1 MEKKRE
7 RIFFRCCIGYFF
19 SGTATL
25 IIGAVIPH
33 LMKEIGLNYIGAGG
47 ILTFFYIGNFCGSF
61 LYTALSAKFGD
72 KATITFMTFLSVLC
86 FAALITTPPLIVINT
101 SVLILG
107 LTKGSITLFNNYYV
121 NNMYENPAPK
131 SSVLNVMFAVG
142 AFISPFLLS
151 SILLLNLN
159 WRYILV
165 LIAIIAVF
173 VMAGFFTAD
182 KDTLKFYKMHAKN
195 TVNTASKSQISFL
208 YNKDF
213 YINVLLLFFYL
224 GFEYSING
232 WFITYLKDTGI
243 MSISLATTMVSVT
256 WIAILISRLFVA
268 KLSQKVSS
276 KKITAFDSFGLVV
289 CFCLLIATK
298 NIFVIVI
305 SLFLL
310 GLFMAPVFPLVYA
323 ISKSSLQGSAF
334 AMTVFTAL
342 TSMGGILTPY
352 VIGVISNNF
361 SINTAILT
369 LIFNAVLIFILSF
382 LSYKKSY

>member
-1 MEKKRE
+1 M
-7 RIFFRCCIGYFF
+7 
-19 SGTATL
+19 
-25 IIGAVIPH
+25 
-33 LMKEIGLNYIGAGG
+33 
-47 ILTFFYIGNFCGSF
+47 
-61 LYTALSAKFGD
+61 SAKLGD

-86 FAALITTPPLIVINT
+86 FVTLITTPPLIVINT

-131 SSVLNVMFAVG
+131 SSVLNAMFAVG

-276 KKITAFDSFGLVV
+276 KKILAFDSFGLVV

-323 ISKSSLQGSAF
+323 VSKNSLQGSAF